1 MEMFLD
7 HADHS
12 RWLFDRVAEKPS
24 HVMIASYGI
33 YAGISYAGQ
42 DTTQWGEKFRLA
54 TRDLME
60 VMRSLPDVRFLI
72 GVANYRSCK
81 GKITCIDCEKQ
92 YCRSLI
98 RLVHHTE
105 LFPEFKWR
113 VTTNL
118 HLKAG
123 LFFYAPGC
131 GDGGEKPSA
140 KGIGGGRNFSDSD
153 WVDCTFELSVANIK
167 KLHTHIKGVWD
178 DSKPLTDDAIG
189 EIFEEQE
196 ISERGFKATLAG
208 IEGIAEG
215 ETEKLPF

>member
-12 RWLFDRVAEKPS
+12 RYLFDRVAENPT
-24 HVMIASYGI
+24 HTLIASYGL

-42 DTTQWGEKFRLA
+42 DTTEWGEKFRLA

-60 VMRSLPDVRFLI
+60 AMRGLPDVRFLI
-72 GVANYRSCK
+72 GVSNYRSCK
-81 GKITCIDCEKQ
+81 GKFTCIDCEKQ

-98 RLVHHTE
+98 RLVHHAE

-113 VTTNL
+113 VTTEL
-118 HLKAG
+118 HLKACI
-123 LFFYAPGC
+123 FFYGN
-131 GDGGEKPSA
+131 KV

-153 WVDCTFELSVANIK
+153 WIDCTFELSTGHIK
-167 KLHTHIKGVWD
+167 KLYNHTKLVWD
-178 DSKPLTDDAIG
+178 QAKVLNDQTIG

-196 ISERGFKATLAG
+196 ISERGFKATVAG
-208 IEGIAEG
+208 ID
-215 ETEKLPF
+215 ETETESKPPF

>member
-12 RWLFDRVAEKPS
+12 KWLFDRVAEKPS

-54 TRDLME
+54 TRDLLE
-60 VMRSLPDVRFLI
+60 IMRPLPDVRLLI

-81 GKITCIDCEKQ
+81 GKFTCIDCEKQ

-98 RLVHHTE
+98 RLVHHAE
-105 LFPEFKWR
+105 LFPEFQWR
-113 VTTNL
+113 VTTSL
-118 HLKAG
+118 HLKAC
-123 LFFYAPGC
+123 LFFYP
-131 GDGGEKPSA
+131 KTA

-153 WVDCTFELSVANIK
+153 WVDCTFELPHAHIK
-167 KLHTHIKGVWD
+167 KLYGHIKEVWD
-178 DSKPLTDDAIG
+178 QSKPLTDDTIG

-196 ISERGFKATLAG
+196 ISENGFKATVAG
-208 IEGIAEG
+208 ISGIEADDED
-215 ETEKLPF
+215 KNIPF